1 MHKWTTRELTLA
13 ALTAAA
19 YAALTLLFPG
29 PSYGYAQLRI
39 AEALTVLPFLFPA
52 AAPGLLVGCLA
63 ANLLS
68 PYGLVDI
75 VCGTAATWLAAVL
88 TMKCRYKWL
97 APLPPV
103 LCNGVIV
110 GGMLAW
116 YEAGLGP
123 GFWPMFAIAG
133 PGVALGE
140 VCACYVLGG
149 VLLSVLPRVAY
160 FKRLIPPER
169 LARRHRETI

>member
-1 MHKWTTRELTLA
+1 MRRFPLRDLTLA

-19 YAALTLLFPG
+19 YAGLTLLLPG
-29 PSYGYAQLRI
+29 PSYGYTQLRV
-39 AEALTVLPFLFPA
+39 AEALTVLPFLIPA
-52 AAPGLLVGCLA
+52 TAPGIAVGCLV

-68 PYGLVDI
+68 PYGPLDML
-75 VCGTAATWLAAVL
+75 CGTAASALAAFL
-88 TMKCRYKWL
+88 TMKMPNKWL

-116 YEAGLGP
+116 YQAGFGP
-123 GFWPMFAIAG
+123 GFWPAFVLTG

-140 VCACYVLGG
+140 VFACYVLG
-149 VLLSVLPRVAY
+149 LLLLGALS
-160 FKRLIPPER
+160 R
-169 LARRHRETI
+169 LALWRRRRNTL

>member
-1 MHKWTTRELTLA
+1 MRKFSTRNMTLA
-13 ALTAAA
+13 AIVAAL

-29 PSYGYAQLRI
+29 QSYGYTQLRV

-52 AAPGLLVGCLA
+52 AAPGLAVGCLI

-68 PYGLVDI
+68 PYGPIDI
-75 VCGTAATWLAAVL
+75 VCGTFASALAAFL
-88 TMKCRYKWL
+88 TMKMPNKWL

-103 LCNGVIV
+103 LCNGVFV

-116 YEAGLGP
+116 YQAGFGP
-123 GFWPMFAIAG
+123 NFWSMFAISG

-140 VCACYVLGG
+140 IITCYILGLILLN
-149 VLLSVLPRVAY
+149 VLL
-160 FKRLIPPER
+160 KIPGLSKYR
-169 LARRHRETI
+169 

>member
-1 MHKWTTRELTLA
+1 MRRFTTKDLTLA
-13 ALTAAA
+13 AVVAAL
-19 YAALTLLFPG
+19 YAALTLALPG
-29 PSYGYAQLRI
+29 PSYGYAQLRV

-52 AAPGLLVGCLA
+52 TAPGLLVGCLV

-75 VCGTAATWLAAVL
+75 VCGTAATGLAAVL
-88 TMKCRYKWL
+88 TLKAPNRFL

-103 LCNGVIV
+103 LCNGIIV

-116 YEAGLGP
+116 YEAGFGP
-123 GFWPMFAIAG
+123 NFWPMFALSG

-140 VCACYVLGG
+140 LAACYVLGG
-149 VLLSVLPRVAY
+149 ILLKVLPNVSY
-160 FKRLIPPER
+160 FRNMMAQKALI
-169 LARRHRETI
+169 

>member
-1 MHKWTTRELTLA
+1 MNMRKFTVKDLTLA
-13 ALTAAA
+13 AMTAAL
-19 YAALTLLFPG
+19 YAAVTLALPG
-29 PSYGYAQLRI
+29 PSYGFAQLRV

-52 AAPGLLVGCLA
+52 AAPGLLVGCLV

-75 VCGTAATWLAAVL
+75 VCGTAATGAAAFL
-88 TMKCRYKWL
+88 TMKMPSKWL

-103 LCNGVIV
+103 LLNGVIV

-116 YEAGLGP
+116 YEAGFGP
-123 GFWPMFAIAG
+123 NFLPLFALSG

-140 VCACYVLGG
+140 LAACYVLGM
-149 VLLSVLPRVAY
+149 LLLAAIPRIKYFRSMLPHAH
-160 FKRLIPPER
+160 I
-169 LARRHRETI
+169 

>member
-1 MHKWTTRELTLA
+1 MQSSTRQLTLA
-13 ALTAAA
+13 AVVAAL
-19 YAALTLLFPG
+19 YAALTLALPG
-29 PSYGYAQLRI
+29 PSYGFTQLRV

-52 AAPGLLVGCLA
+52 TAPGLLVGCLI

-68 PYGLVDI
+68 PYGAVDI
-75 VCGTAATWLAAVL
+75 ICGTAATGLAAFL
-88 TMKCRYKWL
+88 TMKMPNKWL

-116 YEAGLGP
+116 YEAGFGP
-123 GFWPMFAIAG
+123 NFWSMFALSG

-140 VCACYVLGG
+140 LVACYVLGG
-149 VLLSVLPRVAY
+149 VLLKQLPKVPF
-160 FKRLIPPER
+160 FKELMP
-169 LARRHRETI
+169 

>member
-1 MHKWTTRELTLA
+1 MRKFTTRNLTLA
-13 ALTAAA
+13 AVVAAL

-29 PSYGYAQLRI
+29 QSFGYTQLRLS
-39 AEALTVLPFLFPA
+39 EALTVLPFLFPA
-52 AAPGLLVGCLA
+52 TAPGLAVGCLI

-68 PYGLVDI
+68 PYGPIDV
-75 VCGTAATWLAAVL
+75 VCGTFATALAAFL
-88 TMKCRYKWL
+88 TMKMPNKWL

-116 YEAGLGP
+116 YEAGFGP
-123 GFWPMFAIAG
+123 NFRTAFAVAG

-140 VCACYVLGG
+140 IITCYVLG
-149 VLLSVLPRVAY
+149 LLLLNFLPKIKY
-160 FKRLIPPER
+160 FDRL
-169 LARRHRETI
+169 TVQK

>member
-1 MHKWTTRELTLA
+1 MRRFTTKDLTLA
-13 ALTAAA
+13 AVVAAL
-19 YAALTLLFPG
+19 YAALTLALPG
-29 PSYGYAQLRI
+29 PSYGYAQLRV

-52 AAPGLLVGCLA
+52 TAPGLLVGCLA

-75 VCGTAATWLAAVL
+75 VCGTAATGLATVL
-88 TMKCRYKWL
+88 TLKAPNKFL

-103 LCNGVIV
+103 LCNGIIV

-116 YEAGLGP
+116 YEAGFGP
-123 GFWPMFAIAG
+123 NFWPMFALSG

-140 VCACYVLGG
+140 LAACYVLGG
-149 VLLSVLPRVAY
+149 ILLKVLPNVSY
-160 FKRLIPPER
+160 FRNMMDQKALI
-169 LARRHRETI
+169 

>member
-1 MHKWTTRELTLA
+1 MRKPNTRELTLSAVVA
-13 ALTAAA
+13 AL
-19 YAALTLLFPG
+19 YAALTLAMPG
-29 PSYGYAQLRI
+29 PSYGFTQLRV

-52 AAPGLLVGCLA
+52 TAPGLAVGCLV

-68 PYGLVDI
+68 PYGAVDI
-75 VCGTAATWLAAVL
+75 ICGTTATALAAWL
-88 TMKCRYKWL
+88 TKCCPNRWL

-116 YEAGLGP
+116 YEAGFGP
-123 GFWPMFAIAG
+123 NFWSMFSIAG

-140 VCACYVLGG
+140 LIACYLLGG
-149 VLLSVLPRVAY
+149 LLLRWLPKVSDLRDMM
-160 FKRLIPPER
+160 PPKA
-169 LARRHRETI
+169 LK

>member
-1 MHKWTTRELTLA
+1 MRRFTVKDLTLA
-13 ALTAAA
+13 AMVAAI
-19 YAALTLLFPG
+19 YATLTLALPG
-29 PSYGYAQLRI
+29 PSYGYTQLRV

-52 AAPGLLVGCLA
+52 AAPGLAVGCLV

-68 PYGLVDI
+68 PYGLVDVI
-75 VCGTAATWLAAVL
+75 CGTAATALAAFL
-88 TMKCRYKWL
+88 TMKMPNRWL

-116 YEAGLGP
+116 YEAGFGP
-123 GFWPMFAIAG
+123 NFWTMFALSG

-140 VCACYVLGG
+140 IAACYVLGM
-149 VLLSVLPRVAY
+149 LLLYALPKVNY
-160 FKRLIPPER
+160 FRPMIPAQRLS
-169 LARRHRETI
+169 

>member
-1 MHKWTTRELTLA
+1 MRNFTTKDLTLA
-13 ALTAAA
+13 AVVAAA
-19 YAALTLLFPG
+19 YAALTMLLPG
-29 PSYGYAQLRI
+29 PSYGYAQLRV

-52 AAPGLLVGCLA
+52 TAPGLLVGCLV

-75 VCGTAATWLAAVL
+75 LCGTAATGLAAFL
-88 TMKCRYKWL
+88 TMNCRHKWL

-110 GGMLAW
+110 GAMLAW
-116 YEAGLGP
+116 YEAGFGP
-123 GFWPMFAIAG
+123 NFWPMFAVAG

-140 VCACYVLGG
+140 LCACYVLGG
-149 VLLSVLPRVAY
+149 LLLSALPRLSY
-160 FKRLIPPER
+160 FKGLIPPER
-169 LARRHRETI
+169 LA

>member
-1 MHKWTTRELTLA
+1 MRKFTTKDLTMAAVVA
-13 ALTAAA
+13 AL
-19 YAALTLLFPG
+19 YAALTLALPG
-29 PSYGYAQLRI
+29 PSYGFAQLRV

-68 PYGLVDI
+68 PYGAVDI
-75 VCGTAATWLAAVL
+75 VCGTAATGLAAFL
-88 TMKCRYKWL
+88 TMKMPNRWL

-103 LCNGVIV
+103 ILNGVIV

-116 YEAGLGP
+116 YEAGFGP
-123 GFWPMFAIAG
+123 NFWTMFALSG

-140 VCACYVLGG
+140 LCACYVLGG
-149 VLLSVLPRVAY
+149 LLLKVLPRVSY
-160 FKRLIPPER
+160 FKPLIAGR
-169 LARRHRETI
+169 GLA